1 MPKASHKASVTTRPS
16 GSSLPTLCNVLGVLL
31 IVTVFALCLPIV
43 GPHLMGYEVFDMAN
57 SSMEPEIPAGSAV
70 YVRPADPV
78 DVQVDEIVA
87 YRSGGNVVIHR
98 VVTNDGSTAALTTKG
113 DTGNEV
119 DPNPVPYDHLI
130 GVVAMHLPFL
140 GYVMAI
146 YESAVGRVYLVLTA
160 ACGIMLNIVAE
171 RMRERE
177 RARTMAWIAA
187 ERAARSSGEPFDAR
201 ALAAQLGYRRH
212 GWIQATLMIV
222 LALIFFGSGGVV
234 LFVRHNYQVSSEKY
248 EQAAQQFVRKEE
260 GTITPI
266 VVDFAAL
273 KAVNED
279 VVGWIYCEGTEIN
292 YPVLHGE
299 SNDQYLRHDYQ
310 GEYNINGSIFVDAAN
325 RDGFVDANTIIYGH
339 HMNYGAMFANL
350 DFWADQAYYDEHPV
364 MWLLTPERDYQ
375 VVLVSGHH
383 TSAYSDMYEIYA
395 EHDAD
400 FQRYLAEAVAQ
411 SDFVPQEGA
420 TVNEGRNYVML
431 TTCAYIFDNARYVLH
446 GKLVPVESAGGV
458 PLR

>member
-1 MPKASHKASVTTRPS
+1 MPEASHKVPVASRPK
-16 GSSLPTLCNVLGVLL
+16 GSSLPAFCNVLGILL
-31 IVTVFALCLPIV
+31 IVMVFVLCLPII
-43 GPHLMGYEVFDMAN
+43 GPDLLGYEVFDMAN
-57 SSMEPEIPAGSAV
+57 GSMEPEIPVGSVV
-70 YVRPADPV
+70 YVRSADPV
-78 DVQVDEIVA
+78 DVQVDEVVA
-87 YRSGGNVVIHR
+87 YRTAGNVVIHR
-98 VVTNDGSTAALTTKG
+98 VVANDDVTAQLTTKG
-113 DTGNEV
+113 DAGNEV
-119 DPNPVPYDHLI
+119 DPDPVPYDNLI
-130 GVVAMHLPFL
+130 GTVAMHLPFW
-140 GYVMAI
+140 GNVMAI
-146 YESAVGRVYLVLTA
+146 YESNVGRIYLVLTV

-171 RMRERE
+171 RLRERE
-177 RARTMAWIAA
+177 RARTVAWIAA
-187 ERAARSSGEPFDAR
+187 ERAARASGEPFDAS
-201 ALAAQLGYRRH
+201 AMAAQLGYSRY
-212 GWIQATLMIV
+212 GWIRTTAMIV
-222 LALIFFGSGGVV
+222 LALIFLGSGGVV
-234 LFVRHNYQVSSEKY
+234 LFVRHNYRVSGEKY
-248 EQAAQQFVRKEE
+248 EQASQQFVRREE
-260 GTITPI
+260 GTIAPI
-266 VVDFAAL
+266 VIDFNAL
-273 KAVNED
+273 RAVNED

-299 SNDQYLRHDYQ
+299 SNDQYLRHDYTR
-310 GEYNINGSIFVDAAN
+310 EYNINGSIFVDAAN

-364 MWLLTPERDYQ
+364 MWLLTPEQDYQ

-400 FQRYLAEAVAQ
+400 FQRYLAEAVEQ

-458 PLR
+458 PLG